1 MAGDVRYSADVI
13 ELAYQLWAF
22 VADRKVYRIP
32 RAAASPEWSEV
43 VDGRV
48 LPGLDT
54 LHDWVTRYGWNQ
66 RADRELHAIA
76 PDLRLRTQQTVAMGT
91 AEAAAYLR
99 EVIGDD
105 EQDAKVRV
113 QAAVSLLD
121 RGGFSPVGTRGGLG
135 EVDAPRA
142 ILAAIGDLTGLDDA
156 ALQQLELSQREAV
169 RMRKDEARMARR
181 G

>member
-1 MAGDVRYSADVI
+1 MR

-22 VADRKVYRIP
+22 VADRKVHRVP
-32 RAAASPEWSEV
+32 QAARSPEWAELV
-43 VDGRV
+43 NGQEF
-48 LPGLDT
+48 PPLDT
-54 LHDWVTRYGWNQ
+54 LYDWVKRFGWNQ

-99 EVIGDD
+99 QVLGDEEVDPKI
-105 EQDAKVRV
+105 RT
-113 QAAVSLLD
+113 QAAVALLD

-142 ILAAIGDLTGLDDA
+142 ILAAIGDLTGLDDT
-156 ALQQLELSQREAV
+156 ALAELELKQRETT